1 MRRIL
6 TVLAAAIMLALAASA
21 AWAEGIVKST
31 ERAHLDALNR
41 ERAANGAEELAMST
55 ALTEAARIRAKE
67 IVTRFEHVRP
77 SGAQP
82 YSAISGWEQN
92 KWAWG
97 TVAENIAKGDRTVDN
112 VINGWMNSQGHRDN
126 MLDKSFNYCGLACY
140 EDASGNRYWVQLFS
154 VYSPDSDPLYEP
166 QGQSENSGPIFN
178 VDGAAYPDPSFD
190 ANITD
195 LYTGAALGNMASVV
209 KPAQDAGK
217 MTLVIFTY
225 GRCNYSKNFFSEF
238 GKTVGLGNRDDLSI
252 VVYSYDG
259 HEGVKKWI
267 DDGAAASKGWNNIK
281 FVRGTPYPLLAD
293 AVNKAYKSGSHYQS
307 EGASTPFAILLK
319 GGRIVAFSDTPQSG
333 LSTKWLNKINAI
345 ASGSDSSGGTDDDEQ
360 QANDP
365 DYGTGYDAAS
375 DTRASYATSAD
386 AGVEVRDHAAVSRDD
401 PTFKAVNDFAGGTS
415 RVQLRDGS
423 SSRSVFF
430 TQSGFVQAV
439 SLDVRHEGHDDG
451 AVTIELTPAAGS
463 SFMSTIKYF
472 GLVRRKDGTG
482 CSLFPG
488 TVGGGKLRVT
498 IEPVGDFFSTNTVAI
513 YKGAY
518 KEDTPPPSGGGSGGG
533 CAAGAAT
540 AAAACALLFVRRRK
554 G

>member
-1 MRRIL
+1 MRKIL
-6 TVLAAAIMLALAASA
+6 TALAASFLFA
-21 AWAEGIVKST
+21 LIATQAWAAGIVTST

-67 IVTRFEHVRP
+67 IVARFEHTRP

-112 VINGWMNSQGHRDN
+112 VINGWMNSDGHREN

-166 QGQSENSGPIFN
+166 QGQSENSGPIRD
-178 VDGAAYPDPSFD
+178 VAGGAAWPDPSFD
-190 ANITD
+190 AAVTD
-195 LYTGAALGNMASVV
+195 LYSGASLGKMASVV
-209 KPAQDAGK
+209 GPAQDAGK

-267 DDGAAASKGWNNIK
+267 DDGAAAAKGWNNIK
-281 FVRGTPYPLLAD
+281 FAKGSYILIAD

-333 LSTKWLNKINAI
+333 LSAKWLSKINAV
-345 ASGSDSSGGTDDDEQ
+345 AGGTDDDSQ
-360 QANDP
+360 D
-365 DYGTGYDAAS
+365 DDTSSGTGYDES
-375 DTRASYATSAD
+375 TGERASYAISAD
-386 AGVEVRDHAAVSRDD
+386 AGVELKGHAEVDTGDQS
-401 PTFKAVNDFAGGTS
+401 FKAVDAFADGTS
-415 RVQLRDGS
+415 RVQLTEGGN
-423 SSRSVFF
+423 SRSVFF

-488 TVGGGKLRVT
+488 TVEGGKLRVK
-498 IEPVGDFFSTNTVAI
+498 IAPVGDFFSTNTVAI